1 MTPEQDER
9 IIIAVEKLSEA
20 FDFIAGSLETIAKTA
35 EKNYAKQY
43 PAKQRNV
50 KATVT
55 RVKSDEDKLKEEQ
68 GQSDENLR
76 EWTTLEEKEEP
87 GPREKAWLE
96 SHPESK
102 EKV

>member
-1 MTPEQDER
+1 MTPEQEER
-9 IIIAVEKLSEA
+9 LVAAFERFAEA
-20 FDFIAGSLETIAKTA
+20 LDFLAGSVETIAKTA
-35 EKNYAKQY
+35 EKTYAKQY

-55 RVKSDEDKLKEEQ
+55 HVKTDEERLKEEQ

-76 EWTTLEEKEEP
+76 DWTTLEEKEEP

-96 SHPESK
+96 SHPES
-102 EKV
+102 EKKV